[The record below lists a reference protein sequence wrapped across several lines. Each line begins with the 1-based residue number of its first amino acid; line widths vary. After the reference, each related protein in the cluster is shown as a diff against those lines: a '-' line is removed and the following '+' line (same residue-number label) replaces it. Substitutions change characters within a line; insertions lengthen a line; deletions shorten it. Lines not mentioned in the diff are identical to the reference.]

1 MSLNA
6 IAPWYGGKR
15 AMAAEIVAELG
26 EHNSYWELFAGSCAV
41 LFGKERSR
49 NETVND
55 LHGDLVILARVI
67 ASDQWWE
74 LADRIERTP
83 FCEELFSEAS
93 TRLREGAEDEVDR
106 AYNFLVSSWMGV
118 NGITG
123 TDRPCGSFAAR
134 FTSNGGCPATRWRSV
149 GESLPEW
156 HERLCGVMILRRDAF
171 GLLERIED
179 KSGTVIYLDPPYIEK
194 SDKYKHDFGDE
205 GHQRL
210 AELAKRFKKTR
221 VVISYYRH
229 PSLTDLYPDWTT
241 VCLERT
247 KTMSSAGGKQ
257 VSGGG
262 VIAPEVLLINGDSRA
277 KSKSVLFD

>member
-1 MSLNA
+1 
-6 IAPWYGGKR
+6 
-15 AMAAEIVAELG
+15 MAAEIVAELG